1 MEVNM
6 ATLDSRPASTSAS
19 TSNSSNPTARYE
31 RYVVGAVLLLLL
43 IGCFLV
49 VLPFLTAAVW
59 AVIISLSTRNLFHR
73 IERLVGGR
81 QKTAATLTTLLLALV
96 LLVPIA
102 ALAVKVSTGMPAITA
117 RVESMLEG
125 GLHAPPSWLASVP
138 LVGKAAVSKWES
150 YAANP
155 DELREE
161 LRPYLK
167 PLKDFLVAAVG
178 GVSVGLL
185 QFALALVL
193 AGLLYVQG
201 SRLRALVDR
210 IAFRLAGVTGQRQV
224 AVVRGTVVGVFKG
237 LLGTC
242 AVQAVLAMIGFW
254 IAGVLEA
261 FLLGMGTFF
270 LSVVP
275 GGPVILWLP
284 AALWLNSNG
293 STGMAIFMGIWG
305 LVVVSG
311 SDNIVRPL
319 LIGRGID
326 APLAVVFLGVV
337 GGIFAFGFLG
347 LFIGPVLLVVGYNL
361 FESWMKEDEQA
372 VPAAAVETASP

>member
-1 MEVNM
+1 M
-6 ATLDSRPASTSAS
+6 ATIESRLAPASASGSAS
-19 TSNSSNPTARYE
+19 GSGTDRTVRYE
-31 RYVVGAVLLLLL
+31 RYVVGAALLALL

-49 VLPFLTAAVW
+49 VRPFLMATVW

-102 ALAVKVSTGMPAITA
+102 ALAMNVSSGMPAITA
-117 RVESMLEG
+117 RVEAMLQG
-125 GLHAPPSWLASVP
+125 GLHAPPSWLAGVP
-138 LVGKAAVSKWES
+138 LVGKAAVSKWEF

-155 DELREE
+155 DELREAA
-161 LRPYLK
+161 RPYLT

-193 AGLLYVQG
+193 AGLLYVHG
-201 SRLRALVDR
+201 SRLRAMVDR
-210 IAFRLAGVTGQRQV
+210 IAFRLAGATGQRQV

-254 IAGVLEA
+254 IAGVPEA

-275 GGPVILWLP
+275 GGPVVLWLP

-361 FESWMKEDEQA
+361 FESWMKEDERA
-372 VPAAAVETASP
+372 IPPPVADNVAT